1 MKSINFNEFKEL
13 KKLISLTKTIPGLE
27 CNYPVNVELYES
39 FEFKYREDN
48 MEYLLYVTPI
58 FDDNQVSHYM
68 LFDKVSLFC
77 KDLLEFG
84 KFEKFPFYDY
94 FEVEGTMFLPK
105 KVNYDDVAKAILNI
119 DMSESYDYKKKFWTK
134 VFL

>member
-1 MKSINFNEFKEL
+1 MKSVNFYEFEEL
-13 KKLISLTKTIPGLE
+13 KKLIKLAETIPGSE
-27 CNYPVNVELYES
+27 CNYPINVELYES

-58 FDDNQVSHYM
+58 FDKNQVINYM

-105 KVNYDDVAKAILNI
+105 KVTYDGVTNAILNI
-119 DMSESYDYKKKFWTK
+119 DMNEAYDYTKKFWTK

>member
-1 MKSINFNEFKEL
+1 MKSVNFYEFEEL
-13 KKLISLTKTIPGLE
+13 KKLIKLAETIPGLE
-27 CNYPVNVELYES
+27 CNYPINVEMYES

-58 FDDNQVSHYM
+58 FDKNQVIHYM

-105 KVNYDDVAKAILNI
+105 KVTYDGVTNAILNI
-119 DMSESYDYKKKFWTK
+119 DMNEAYDYTKKFWTK